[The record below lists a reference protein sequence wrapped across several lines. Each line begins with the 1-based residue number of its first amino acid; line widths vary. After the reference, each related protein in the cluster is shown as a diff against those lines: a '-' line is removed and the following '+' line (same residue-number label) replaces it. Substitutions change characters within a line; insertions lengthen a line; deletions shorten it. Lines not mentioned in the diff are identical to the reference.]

1 MLKGHFSALISRLLP
16 ILLSVVAMAAA
27 AAPKPTFTKQRL
39 DQRERFM
46 LVWEAAEHGPDDLW
60 RKLGSGLESYPLYP
74 YLELASLQRRLSSL
88 TRKDVDKF
96 LAAWPDSLP
105 AQTLRGDF
113 LRELARRGAWK
124 DFLDLY
130 TPEQTSTDLK
140 CDSLQA
146 RIALLQ
152 RPDFEKDIQPI
163 WLSAKALPSA
173 CDDVFAWA
181 KAHNQFSDALIWQRI
196 VLAAHA
202 GQSDLVD
209 TLTGMLDGAQRT
221 AAQRVKTAITDPAGA
236 LSQSSS
242 WPDSSH
248 TRQALVVAF
257 TRLVRRNSD
266 TAESQWATL
275 EKHFHFDTQQR
286 DTVLHAIAL
295 HRAADYAP
303 DALQR
308 LQQLPASAHDDATR
322 EWRVRV
328 AIASKDWKQSLLA
341 LDALSDEQRADERWI
356 YLRARVLAKM
366 GRRDEATKL
375 FATIASEANFH
386 GFLAADWLDE
396 PYTICPAQ
404 APSDTTRD
412 KALESESNLARAF
425 EFFALKQ
432 LPEARREWNFAMSRL
447 SVQQR
452 RLAADL
458 AAQLGWIDRAVYAFG
473 QGDDMQQYTLR
484 FPIARRAQLVRDA
497 HAAGIEP
504 AWAYAIL
511 RAESAWTTDAHSGA
525 DAYGL
530 MQLLPDTARRVAKA
544 QNISFSGAAALFD
557 PELNIKLGTQYLGDM
572 AIRYDGSPWLASAAY
587 NAGPAPVSKWI
598 NARDTLDPDFFIE
611 TIPYKET
618 RGYVSRVLAFTVIY
632 DWRLH
637 GNAIS
642 LSSRLPRI
650 GKTYAAPAADAPRKT
665 VVCAAR
671 VIPAQAEAPAA
682 SAAQP

>member
-1 MLKGHFSALISRLLP
+1 MRQGPFSALISRLLP
-16 ILLSVVAMAAA
+16 ILLCVVPIIAA
-27 AAPKPTFTKQRL
+27 AAPKPTVTKQRL

-46 LVWEAAEHGPDDLW
+46 LVWEAAQHGPDDLW

-74 YLELASLQRRLSSL
+74 YLELASLQQHMAAL

-105 AQTLRGDF
+105 AQTLREDF

-130 TPEQTSTDLK
+130 TPEQTSTVLK
-140 CDSLQA
+140 CDALNA
-146 RIALLQ
+146 RIALHQ
-152 RPDFEKDIQPI
+152 TPNFENDIQPI

-173 CDDVFAWA
+173 CDGVFAWA
-181 KAHNQFSDALIWQRI
+181 KAHNKFSDALIWQRI
-196 VLAAHA
+196 VLAANA
-202 GQSDLVD
+202 GQAGLVD
-209 TLTGMLDGAQRT
+209 TLSGMLDGAQRT
-221 AAQRVKTAITDPAGA
+221 AAQRVKFAITDPAGA
-236 LSQSSS
+236 LTQASS
-242 WPDSSH
+242 WPDSAH
-248 TRQALVVAF
+248 TRQALVVAI
-257 TRLVRRNSD
+257 TRLVRRDSD
-266 TAESQWATL
+266 AAESQWEKL
-275 EKHFHFDTQQR
+275 GKHFHFDSQQR
-286 DTVLHAIAL
+286 GTILHAIVL

-303 DALQR
+303 DALAR
-308 LQQLPASAHDDATR
+308 LEQLPASAHDDATR

-328 AIASKDWKQSLLA
+328 ALASKQWKQALLA

-356 YLRARVLAKM
+356 YLRARVLAKLD
-366 GRRDEATKL
+366 RRDEATKL

-386 GFLAADWLDE
+386 GFLAADWLAE
-396 PYTICPAQ
+396 PYTICPAPP
-404 APSDTTRD
+404 PSDTNSD
-412 KALESESNLARAF
+412 KSLESDANLARAF

-432 LPEARREWNFAMSRL
+432 LPQARREWSFAMSKL
-447 SVQQR
+447 SVPQR

-458 AAQLGWIDRAVYAFG
+458 AARLGWIDRAVYAFG
-473 QGDDMQQYTLR
+473 QGDDMQQYVLR

-530 MQLLPDTARRVAKA
+530 MQLLPGTAKRVAKA
-544 QNISFSGAAALFD
+544 QNISFSGATALFD

-572 AIRYDGSPWLASAAY
+572 AIRYDGSPWLSSAAY
-587 NAGPAPVSKWI
+587 NAGPAPVTKWI

-637 GNAIS
+637 GNVVT

-650 GKTYAAPAADAPRKT
+650 GKTYAPPAADAPRKA
-665 VVCAAR
+665 VVCPANAVPTQAAPST
-671 VIPAQAEAPAA
+671 V